1 MSQEFV
7 KMQSSQ
13 RVAIIGG
20 GVAGSTVALYLAQ
33 QGVDVTIFEKNK
45 RLVSGPPICHL
56 HAGGN
61 LYREISEQHCLEL
74 LKQSIEFVR
83 FFPSVINVRPTVI
96 AVPHG
101 DDGEPDALLPRL
113 NVLRNAYRELVDLD
127 GNNQVLGKPEDYF
140 YEFHR
145 DALDALSELPS
156 PKAPKTIEEWLI
168 PFAKHT
174 DLEKLKYP
182 VYVVQEYGLSLF
194 RVASS
199 VELWA
204 QKTANLHVRTGVEI
218 KQILDRDSQYSLEL
232 ACGQTESFD
241 FVINA
246 CGFRTGIIDDQL
258 DKPRQRLVEFKA
270 AYVTKWDEH
279 QHEKWPEV
287 IFHGKRGTPQG
298 MAQLTPYPGGY
309 FQLHGMTKAITL
321 FDNGL
326 VQSGAR
332 TSQPQL
338 PQHLVDKIDKGWPQ
352 QVQTERS
359 KSAILHLAQY
369 VPEFTTAEPAGKPL
383 YGAQQIPGSE
393 PSLRSADVSFDGQRY
408 ARLEI
413 VKASSA
419 LLAAQKI
426 MNRWFVDQKMDMCRD
441 IELKPSDV
449 ESVAKRIARDR
460 GYPESLAIAY

>member
-1 MSQEFV
+1 MSQEFPE
-7 KMQSSQ
+7 MQSRQ

-20 GVAGSTVALYLAQ
+20 GVAGSTVALYLAK
-33 QGVDVTIFEKNK
+33 QGIDVTVYEKNQ

-83 FFPSVINVRPTVI
+83 FFPSVVNVRPTVI
-96 AVPHG
+96 AVPRG
-101 DDGEPDALLPRL
+101 DEGKPEALLPRL
-113 NVLRNAYRELVDLD
+113 NVLRDAYKKLVESDAD
-127 GNNQVLGKPEDYF
+127 NHVLGKPDDYF
-140 YEFHR
+140 HEFDR
-145 DALDALSELPS
+145 QTLNALSKRQPPE
-156 PKAPKTIEEWLI
+156 APQTLEEWLI

-174 DLEKLKYP
+174 DLDKLKYP

-199 VELWA
+199 VELWS
-204 QKTANLHVRTGVEI
+204 QQIANLHIRTGAKIE
-218 KQILDRDSQYSLEL
+218 QIRELEDSYELEL
-232 ACGQTESFD
+232 AAGQTESFD

-246 CGFRTGIIDDQL
+246 CGFRTGTIDDKL
-258 DKPRQRLVEFKA
+258 EKPRQRLVEFKA
-270 AYVTKWDEH
+270 AYVTKWAQH

-287 IFHGKRGTPQG
+287 IFHGQRGTPQG

-309 FQLHGMTKAITL
+309 FQLHGMTKSITL

-326 VQSGAR
+326 VQSGGS

-338 PQHLVDKIDKGWPQ
+338 PQHLVDKIDNGWPED
-352 QVQTERS
+352 VQITRS
-359 KSAILHLAQY
+359 QSAIQHLAQY
-369 VPEFTTAEPAGKPL
+369 VPDFESAKPAGKPL
-383 YGAQQIPGSE
+383 YGAQQIPGLE
-393 PSLRSADVSFDGQRY
+393 PSLRSADVSFDGERY

-419 LLAAQKI
+419 LLAAKKI
-426 MNRWFVDQKMDMCRD
+426 MSRWFVNQPFIVSATLTLKPAD
-441 IELKPSDV
+441 IELA
-449 ESVAKRIARDR
+449 AKQIARDR
-460 GYPESLAIAY
+460 GYPESLAVAY

>member
-1 MSQEFV
+1 
-7 KMQSSQ
+7 
-13 RVAIIGG
+13 
-20 GVAGSTVALYLAQ
+20 
-33 QGVDVTIFEKNK
+33 
-45 RLVSGPPICHL
+45 
-56 HAGGN
+56 
-61 LYREISEQHCLEL
+61 
-74 LKQSIEFVR
+74 
-83 FFPSVINVRPTVI
+83 
-96 AVPHG
+96 
-101 DDGEPDALLPRL
+101 
-113 NVLRNAYRELVDLD
+113 
-127 GNNQVLGKPEDYF
+127 
-140 YEFHR
+140 
-145 DALDALSELPS
+145 
-156 PKAPKTIEEWLI
+156 
-168 PFAKHT
+168 
-174 DLEKLKYP
+174 
-182 VYVVQEYGLSLF
+182 
-194 RVASS
+194 
-199 VELWA
+199 
-204 QKTANLHVRTGVEI
+204 
-218 KQILDRDSQYSLEL
+218 
-232 ACGQTESFD
+232 
-241 FVINA
+241 
-246 CGFRTGIIDDQL
+246 
-258 DKPRQRLVEFKA
+258 
-270 AYVTKWDEH
+270 
-279 QHEKWPEV
+279 
-287 IFHGKRGTPQG
+287 